1 MVQLRVSKNLG
12 ATKAN
17 EAWDILH
24 NEFKGSSKVG
34 LCKLQDL
41 RRDFENINLKEIET
55 MQVFSDRFIELVNQM
70 KNNYGDQI
78 KDKKIDEKV
87 LISLLEKFDP
97 IFSVIEV
104 LKDLSIVTI
113 QELIGSLKS
122 FE

>member
-1 MVQLRVSKNLG
+1 M
-12 ATKAN
+12 
-17 EAWDILH
+17 
-24 NEFKGSSKVG
+24 G